1 MNIEKFYYDE
11 QTEMYEQMKKE
22 QDEHEQS
29 LSVEER
35 EKEHQKLFQ
44 EARTI
49 MEKAERKKK
58 EEYQIINPVKYQR
71 FIYLSER
78 AIQFSKI
85 SGCNIKIQTFPDM
98 SALIKMQT
106 GYMWN
111 SHFISIYFFNFSA
124 SSNQNSNSTTSF
136 SPCFLLPIPTQSA
149 SFNRFFIVS
158 LSSSADSPSLSNQ
171 IYRYCDKM

>member
-22 QDEHEQS
+22 QDE

-49 MEKAERKKK
+49 MEKAERKKE

-85 SGCNIKIQTFPDM
+85 SGYCNHWK
-98 SALIKMQT
+98 
-106 GYMWN
+106 
-111 SHFISIYFFNFSA
+111 
-124 SSNQNSNSTTSF
+124 
-136 SPCFLLPIPTQSA
+136 
-149 SFNRFFIVS
+149 
-158 LSSSADSPSLSNQ
+158 
-171 IYRYCDKM
+171 

>member
-11 QTEMYEQMKKE
+11 PTEIYEQMKKE

-35 EKEHQKLFQ
+35 
-44 EARTI
+44 
-49 MEKAERKKK
+49 EKAERKKK

-106 GYMWN
+106 GYIWLL
-111 SHFISIYFFNFSA
+111 SDGESA
-124 SSNQNSNSTTSF
+124 LEDKETMKN
-136 SPCFLLPIPTQSA
+136 LL
-149 SFNRFFIVS
+149 
-158 LSSSADSPSLSNQ
+158 
-171 IYRYCDKM
+171 

>member
-11 QTEMYEQMKKE
+11 QTEMYELMKKE

-71 FIYLSER
+71 CCNYYFAWER
-78 AIQFSKI
+78 S
-85 SGCNIKIQTFPDM
+85 SYQT
-98 SALIKMQT
+98 S
-106 GYMWN
+106 
-111 SHFISIYFFNFSA
+111 SI
-124 SSNQNSNSTTSF
+124 
-136 SPCFLLPIPTQSA
+136 TQSA
-149 SFNRFFIVS
+149 E
-158 LSSSADSPSLSNQ
+158 
-171 IYRYCDKM
+171 C

>member
-58 EEYQIINPVKYQR
+58 EEYQIINPVKYRDLYICQNGQYSFQKSQDVILR
-71 FIYLSER
+71 FRHFQTCLHLLKCR
-78 AIQFSKI
+78 RDI
-85 SGCNIKIQTFPDM
+85 SGC
-98 SALIKMQT
+98 
-106 GYMWN
+106 
-111 SHFISIYFFNFSA
+111 
-124 SSNQNSNSTTSF
+124 
-136 SPCFLLPIPTQSA
+136 
-149 SFNRFFIVS
+149 
-158 LSSSADSPSLSNQ
+158 
-171 IYRYCDKM
+171 

>member
-44 EARTI
+44 EARTV

-58 EEYQIINPVKYQR
+58 EEYQIINLVKYQI

-85 SGCNIKIQTFPDM
+85 SGCNIKI
-98 SALIKMQT
+98 IKLVIADLCT
-106 GYMWN
+106 
-111 SHFISIYFFNFSA
+111 
-124 SSNQNSNSTTSF
+124 
-136 SPCFLLPIPTQSA
+136 LLYT
-149 SFNRFFIVS
+149 
-158 LSSSADSPSLSNQ
+158 
-171 IYRYCDKM
+171 RYCIDRTDSS

>member
-11 QTEMYEQMKKE
+11 QTEMYELMKKE

-35 EKEHQKLFQ
+35 EKEHQTLFQ

-85 SGCNIKIQTFPDM
+85 SGCNIKIQIFPDM
-98 SALIKMQT
+98 YALIKMQT
-106 GYMWN
+106 GYIWLL
-111 SHFISIYFFNFSA
+111 SDGESA
-124 SSNQNSNSTTSF
+124 LEDKETMKS
-136 SPCFLLPIPTQSA
+136 LL
-149 SFNRFFIVS
+149 NE
-158 LSSSADSPSLSNQ
+158 ADWVGIGSRKHGEKDVVELEFWFELAE
-171 IYRYCDKM
+171 KLKK